1 MVATLANWRLPPY
14 NRWSFGH
21 VDELLACKIIAAGLP
36 RPLEIGTPLNLK
48 DVKVAWQGA
57 SHSITD
63 LIETTYSDSLLVLR
77 DGKIIC
83 ERYDNGTADGRHI
96 LFSVSKSV
104 TGGLAGVL
112 VAEGLLDPHAPVTK
126 YVPEVAG
133 SAYGDCTVRHVLDM
147 TVAVR
152 FDEDYLDASGDYARY
167 RAATAW
173 NPADP
178 KFGGEDLHGF
188 IATLPKGDGEH
199 GLRFHYVSPNSDLLG
214 WILERAGGE
223 PLHSLL
229 SRLMWQPM
237 GAERDALVTIDNA
250 GSTRSAGGICT
261 TLRDLARFGELMRCY
276 GNRDGKQ
283 IIPQSWVE
291 DILHN
296 GDPEAWQRGSNA
308 GHFPHGRYRSKWY
321 VPGDVP
327 GVLYALGIH
336 GQWIYIDP
344 NSAMVA
350 VKFSSQPLPSD
361 EGLDRLNLDMFRAL
375 SLYLG
380 GGKSH

>member
-1 MVATLANWRLPPY
+1 MVATLANWRLPPF

-21 VDELLACKIIAAGLP
+21 IDELLACKAIARGQP
-36 RPLEIGTPLNLK
+36 RPLITGSPVDLS

-57 SHSITD
+57 THSVASLLD
-63 LIETTYSDSLLVLR
+63 VTYSDSLLVLR
-77 DGKIIC
+77 DGMIVC

-104 TGGLAGVL
+104 TGALAGVL
-112 VAEGLLDPHAPVTK
+112 VDKGQLDPQAPVTE

-147 TVAVR
+147 SVAVR
-152 FDEDYLDASGDYARY
+152 FVEDYLDPLGDFARY

-173 NPADP
+173 NPPDP

-188 IATLPKGDGEH
+188 IATLPKGDREH
-199 GLRFHYVSPNSDLLG
+199 GSRFHYVSPNSDLLG

-223 PLHSLL
+223 PLYALA
-229 SRLMWQPM
+229 SRLLWQPM
-237 GAERDALVTIDNA
+237 GAESDALITIDNA
-250 GSTRSAGGICT
+250 GSPRSAGGICT

-276 GNRDGKQ
+276 GQADGQQ
-283 IIPQSWVE
+283 IIPRSWVE

-296 GDPEAWQRGSNA
+296 GDPEAWQRGSSA
-308 GHFPHGRYRSKWY
+308 SLFPHGRYRSKWY

-327 GVLYALGIH
+327 GVMYALGIH

-361 EGLDRLNLDMFRAL
+361 DNLDRLNLAIFRAL
-375 SLYLG
+375 AAYL
-380 GGKSH
+380 